1 MITVTRATQADLDGV
16 ENIENAC
23 FGDDRFSRR
32 QLLYLIIY
40 AKGACFIVHE
50 NGQAKAYISLLYKNN
65 TDNLRIYSLA
75 VLPESRGKGFA
86 QLLLE
91 KSKEFAKKNALRQIT
106 LEVKTSNTSALALYQ
121 KNGFTVKNT
130 IPTYYHDG
138 SPAYRM
144 VLEL

>member
-32 QLLYLIIY
+32 QLLYLMIY
-40 AKGACFIVHE
+40 AKGVCFIVRE

-65 TDNLRIYSLA
+65 ADNLRIYSLA

-106 LEVKTSNTSALALYQ
+106 LEVKTTNTDA
-121 KNGFTVKNT
+121 
-130 IPTYYHDG
+130 
-138 SPAYRM
+138 
-144 VLEL
+144 